1 MSVTCL
7 VLHVE
12 RRGGSPLI
20 SELAKHT
27 IVLCDGTKRAAG
39 IADGDGTSW
48 YVARHYAT
56 RADDCA
62 VTDRHAS

>member
-1 MSVTCL
+1 MSVTWP

-12 RRGGSPLI
+12 RRSDSPLI
-20 SELAKHT
+20 SELTKYT
-27 IVLCDGTKRAAG
+27 IVLRDGTKRAAG
-39 IADGDGTSW
+39 IADGDGISW

-62 VTDRHAS
+62 VTDRHPS